1 MRRSFSIFLAGFL
14 AIAAMSFVSCEKSDV
29 YYRLYFPESPA
40 SVFGCEETVLSSK
53 IVTNIPQSD
62 LVVETPSWIT
72 ATVDGDG
79 TFRVQIA
86 RNETNRFRDAEVIVS
101 DRKGRAIPISW
112 SLQQAYVIR
121 NGNGMVQFAD
131 CAFKTAVLEIA
142 DANGDYDISPDEA
155 LTVQEIVA
163 PGKGIKD
170 ISGIEAFKN
179 LWKLD
184 LQDNDIRDASSIASL
199 PKLYW
204 LDLKGNKNLKTF
216 DVRGCSEYFSHCE
229 FEVTEELLY
238 YCWDR
243 QVNICTT
250 SDPKGEHS
258 KHVFDNRKTTDWFRQ
273 NRLITL
279 KEHTKGDGHVKICFT
294 GLGWLD
300 IDLNDGTFERVM
312 RESYEA
318 LLAWPWL
325 NGHEEEID
333 FYYMERLSA
342 DRHQFA
348 YEMDAY
354 NDESC
359 RILQETWE
367 AVTNHAPLSST
378 EFKVLTV
385 NIDNSIRPHT
395 PCGNVFGFW
404 CGNISKKY
412 VNESQWQL
420 INTLNALDQVEEYDQ
435 FYEVYMSTSFP
446 VSTLF
451 DTSMPCNFY
460 QREDFFISVF

>member
-1 MRRSFSIFLAGFL
+1 MKTNRLILAIL
-14 AIAAMSFVSCEKSDV
+14 SLIAAMSFVSCEKSNV
-29 YYRLYFPESPA
+29 YYRLYFPETPA
-40 SVFGCEETVLSSK
+40 STFGCEETVLSSR
-53 IVTNIPQSD
+53 IVTNVPQSD

-79 TFRVQIA
+79 TFRVVIA
-86 RNETNRFRDAEVIVS
+86 RNETNRFRDAEVVVS
-101 DRKGRAIPISW
+101 DRKGRTIPISW

-121 NGNGMVQFAD
+121 NGKGMVQFTD

-142 DANGDYDISPDEA
+142 DADRDYDISPEEA
-155 LTVQEIVA
+155 LTVKEIVA

-184 LQDNDIRDASSIASL
+184 LQDNDIRDASLITSL

-204 LDLKGNKNLKTF
+204 LDLKNNKNLVTF

-250 SDPKGEHS
+250 NDPEGEHS
-258 KHVFDNRKTTDWFRQ
+258 KHVFDYRKTTDWSRQ
-273 NRLITL
+273 NRLVEL
-279 KEHTKGDGHVKICFT
+279 KRHTEGDGHVIICLT

-300 IDLNDGTFERVM
+300 SDLEDGTFERVM

-318 LLAWPWL
+318 ILAWPWIK
-325 NGHEEEID
+325 GHEEKID

-342 DRHQFA
+342 DRHQWA
-348 YEMDAY
+348 YEKEKH
-354 NDESC
+354 NEEIIN
-359 RILQETWE
+359 ILQETW
-367 AVTNHAPLSST
+367 SSLT
-378 EFKVLTV
+378 EPNGIENKLLTIT
-385 NIDNSIRPHT
+385 IDNTIRPHT
-395 PCGNVFGFW
+395 PCNEVFAFNCGEGFSTTY
-404 CGNISKKY
+404 CND
-412 VNESQWQL
+412 SQWL
-420 INTLNALDQVEEYDQ
+420 YIHCMNALSQIKETESN
-435 FYEVYMSTSFP
+435 YERHMSCSHP
-446 VSTLF
+446 VSFLF
-451 DTSMPCNFY
+451 NPDTPCNFY
-460 QREDFFISVF
+460 QREDFFINVF